1 MDDKNTPVYPSV
13 CKRQKELA
21 KIMLVEA
28 NKLNLGL
35 ADIKEAYEL
44 CRLYT
49 IRHSAFGDNL
59 DDIWKDIN

>member
-1 MDDKNTPVYPSV
+1 MDDKNTPVYPSE

-35 ADIKEAYEL
+35 ADIMAAYEL
-44 CRLYT
+44 CRRYMNM
-49 IRHSAFGDNL
+49 HPAFGDNL
-59 DDIWKDIN
+59 DEIWKDIN